1 MTGGAADPKGGARG
15 RHGGGA
21 HRAGRVRTTG
31 ALGAAVAALRR
42 AASELRRTGAALR
55 RIWHRIRW
63 RRISFTSGGLAFTL
77 GTFAVGFAAMNTGN
91 NLLYLLWG
99 SMLGFLMVSFWLSE
113 QAIRDVRIE
122 RRFAH
127 AVTVGHDFRLSYE
140 VTNRKP
146 RLPSLALEI
155 IEGGLPDRAFVAHV
169 PPKGTVT
176 ARSVNSFVRR
186 GIYPL
191 GTVTLSTSFPFGL
204 FKKEKDI
211 EMPGEVVVWPRSDRR
226 VREPRTGGGR
236 MRQAGLSARGT
247 AGSRGE
253 YRTLRGYRPGDD
265 PKDIHWRS
273 TARMREPVIRE
284 YERDGAETRWI
295 CLDTRVEQSDAAE
308 VAVEVAAS
316 LCAQAV
322 GGHHPF
328 GLVAGHAVLA
338 PGEGSGHLERALDL
352 LARVDFA
359 EDEPLPAPPVARD
372 LCVLVGVYPRG
383 GFADVLAVGPEAR
396 LEPLVPVVPAV
407 PARVV
412 EPTGGAVAGGRGA
425 ARPAGAGDTAA

>member
-1 MTGGAADPKGGARG
+1 VRGGVAHRTSGAAA
-15 RHGGGA
+15 A
-21 HRAGRVRTTG
+21 TRA
-31 ALGAAVAALRR
+31 ALGKALPALR
-42 AASELRRTGAALR
+42 T
-55 RIWHRIRW
+55 IWHRIRW
-63 RRISFTSGGLAFTL
+63 RRISFTSGGVAFTI

-122 RRFAH
+122 RRFAR

-140 VTNRKP
+140 VTNRKS

-155 IEGGLPDRAFVAHV
+155 IEGGLPGRAFVAHV
-169 PPKGTVT
+169 PPGGTVA

-191 GTVTLSTSFPFGL
+191 DIVTLSTAFPFGL
-204 FKKEKDI
+204 FRKEKDI
-211 EMPGEVVVWPRSDRR
+211 RMPGEVVVWPRSDRR
-226 VREPRTGGGR
+226 VREPRVGGGR
-236 MRQAGLSARGT
+236 MRRAGLAARGT

-253 YRTLRGYRPGDD
+253 YRSLRGYRPGDD

-273 TARMREPVIRE
+273 TARLREPVIRE

-322 GGHHPF
+322 
-328 GLVAGHAVLA
+328 VARTRSRSS
-338 PGEGSGHLERALDL
+338 P
-352 LARVDFA
+352 ARGCWSRGR
-359 EDEPLPAPPVARD
+359 APPTSSARST
-372 LCVLVGVYPRG
+372 CWHAWT
-383 GFADVLAVGPEAR
+383 FAKTSRCRHRPSPG
-396 LEPLVPVVPAV
+396 
-407 PARVV
+407 
-412 EPTGGAVAGGRGA
+412 TGACSWGSTRGA
-425 ARPAGAGDTAA
+425 GSRTSWPWDRRPASLAGVR

>member
-1 MTGGAADPKGGARG
+1 VSGGV
-15 RHGGGA
+15 A
-21 HRAGRVRTTG
+21 HRTSG
-31 ALGAAVAALRR
+31 ATAATRATLRKALPALR
-42 AASELRRTGAALR
+42 T
-55 RIWHRIRW
+55 IWHRIRW
-63 RRISFTSGGLAFTL
+63 RRISFTSGGVAFTI

-122 RRFAH
+122 RRFAR
-127 AVTVGHDFRLSYE
+127 AVTVGHDFRLGYE
-140 VTNRKP
+140 VTNRKS

-155 IEGGLPDRAFVAHV
+155 IEGGLPGRAFVAHV
-169 PPKGTVT
+169 PPRGTVA

-191 GTVTLSTSFPFGL
+191 DIVTLSTAFPFGL
-204 FKKEKDI
+204 FRKEKDI
-211 EMPGEVVVWPRSDRR
+211 RMPGEVIVWPRSDRR
-226 VREPRTGGGR
+226 VREPRVGGGR
-236 MRQAGLSARGT
+236 MRRAGLSARGT

-253 YRTLRGYRPGDD
+253 YRSLRGYRPGDD

-273 TARMREPVIRE
+273 TARLREPVIRE

-295 CLDTRVEQSDAAE
+295 CLDTRFEQSDAAE

-322 GGHHPF
+322 AARHPF
-328 GLVAGHAVLA
+328 ALVAGEAVLE
-338 PGEGSGHLERALDL
+338 PGEGPAQLERALDL

-372 LCVLVGVYPRG
+372 RCVLVGVYPRG
-383 GFADVLAVGPEAR
+383 GFADVLAVGPQAR
-396 LEPLVPVVPAV
+396 LEPLAPASG
-407 PARVV
+407 
-412 EPTGGAVAGGRGA
+412 EGA
-425 ARPAGAGDTAA
+425 AGAGAGAEHRTAGSRVGRGLASRTAARRGSTPPGVAP

>member
-1 MTGGAADPKGGARG
+1 VTVRALDWKAR
-15 RHGGGA
+15 
-21 HRAGRVRTTG
+21 
-31 ALGAAVAALRR
+31 AVAD
-42 AASELRRTGAALR
+42 SGAALR
-55 RIWHRIRW
+55 RVWGTLVRIWVRIRW

-77 GTFAVGFAAMNTGN
+77 GTLAVGFAAMNTGN

-99 SMLGFLMVSFWLSE
+99 SMLGLLMVSFWLSE
-113 QAIRDVRIE
+113 QAIAGVRIE

-127 AVTVGHDFRLSYE
+127 AVTVGHDFRLGYE

-155 IEGGLPDRAFVAHV
+155 IEAGLPNRAFVAHV
-169 PPKGTVT
+169 AARGTVST
-176 ARSVNSFVRR
+176 RSVNSFVRR

-191 GTVTLSTSFPFGL
+191 RTVTLSTSFPFGL
-204 FKKEKDI
+204 FRKERDI
-211 EMPGEVVVWPRSDRR
+211 EIPGEVVVWPRSDRR
-226 VREPRTGGGR
+226 VREPLIGGGR
-236 MRQAGLSARGT
+236 MPPTGVSARGA

-308 VAVEVAAS
+308 VAVEVAAA

-322 GGHHPF
+322 AGRHPF
-328 GLVAGHAVLA
+328 GLVAGAAALEA
-338 PGEGSGHLERALDL
+338 GEGATHLERALDL
-352 LARVDFA
+352 LAHVDFSV
-359 EDEPLPAPPVARD
+359 DEPLPAPPVPTER
-372 LCVLVGVYPRG
+372 CVLVGVYPRS
-383 GFADVLAVGPEAR
+383 GFADVLAVGPGAR
-396 LEPLVPVVPAV
+396 LEPVQAV
-407 PARVV
+407 D
-412 EPTGGAVAGGRGA
+412 GGAGSVEA
-425 ARPAGAGDTAA
+425 AA